1 MLSKSTFHTSPQV
14 ATNLVG
20 DIRMSFESSRTAEEA
35 ANFFIELEAV
45 MTKYKVVQ
53 INVSFDVFK
62 MQRKKE
68 EKSKVNN

>member
-1 MLSKSTFHTSPQV
+1 MPSKFTFHTSPQV

-20 DIRMSFESSRTAEEA
+20 DIRVSSESSSATESA
-35 ANFFIELEAV
+35 ANSFIELEAV

-53 INVSFDVFK
+53 MNVSFDVFK

>member
-1 MLSKSTFHTSPQV
+1 MEDSQFTCHTSPRV
-14 ATNLVG
+14 ETNLVG
-20 DIRMSFESSRTAEEA
+20 DIRMSSESSRTAEEA

-53 INVSFDVFK
+53 MNISFDVFK

-68 EKSKVNN
+68 E